1 MMQFSRLSFLS
12 GFFVI
17 LLFVSGSVFAA
28 DIIVLKSGRTITGKI
43 LSRSDKTLEVEMT
56 VGKSTATITIQVSD
70 IERIEKGENKD
81 VEFRKRWSALKPND
95 LPGHESLLK
104 WCEDNSLSIQ
114 AAQVRKKI
122 DSVKLLLLKEKYPDL
137 WCRPCEAS
145 GKLSCQGCEGKGVKV
160 DPCQRCAGSGEIG
173 CRACSRKK
181 QGSLDC
187 RRCGGAGVYERFDPS
202 KGRKVKTRCST
213 CSGKGKIECPTC
225 SGKQK
230 SKCDDCKGEGGKK
243 VSCGTCDGQRH
254 SYCKLCEGSGV
265 KGNPEKK
272 VLPKPGET
280 KGNTDEDGKSDEK
293 PKKKPVIKKNP
304 FG

>member
-1 MMQFSRLSFLS
+1 MKKNSLIIAA
-12 GFFVI
+12 V
-17 LLFVSGSVFAA
+17 LLFNFLTPAA
-28 DIIVLKSGRTITGKI
+28 ACALDVIILKSGRTITGKI
-43 LSRSDKTLEVEMT
+43 LSQSSETMEVEMA
-56 VGKSTATITIQVSD
+56 VGKSTARITIQLVD

-81 VEFRKRWSALKPND
+81 SEFRKRWSELKPND
-95 LPGHESLLK
+95 LEGYEALLK
-104 WCEDNSLSIQ
+104 WCEENSLKIQ
-114 AAQVRKKI
+114 ASQVREKI
-122 DSVKLLLLKEKYPDL
+122 EKVKLVLLKEKYPDL

-145 GKLSCQGCEGKGVKV
+145 GKILCSGCEGKGVKT

-230 SKCDDCKGEGGKK
+230 SKCDDCKGKGGKG
-243 VSCGTCDGQRH
+243 VTCTACDGNR
-254 SYCKLCEGSGV
+254 SNYCKPCEGSGV

-272 VLPKPGET
+272 ALPKPGDKQKTPGE
-280 KGNTDEDGKSDEK
+280 EEKSGE
-293 PKKKPVIKKNP
+293 PPEKKPVIKKNP